1 MATPA
6 NLEIKPARRAT
17 LGTLLKVGPTA
28 LARGAAE
35 STSFDGGYN
44 VTSDGAKLKSVLPGF
59 TELGLKRI
67 EARELEAG
75 NILDDLLADS
85 TAGGVGAALG
95 EAVTGLTGFLGDAGV
110 EEISVTNS
118 WGHINS
124 DLQPYDGPLVPG
136 GMLVLA
142 TTLTLAVGA
151 ALTSLS
157 YLAGIATGRQVERT
171 GPNGRGYKGKSYKFA
186 DGNGGLFSTD
196 SIKSYITD
204 ALGIRPTSRD
214 YFECVKAGFATVVG
228 ADISNGGLLQQL
240 TQQFKKLAESPGY
253 YVVLFRTVTR
263 DAVRL
268 ADVTRSIGK
277 SPLQIVDGVA
287 DVIRFIRGSKI
298 IAMMNVFAVIGDLAL
313 AQKDARD
320 RVGSLDNEEYPVSAP
335 KAEFIRAYAG
345 NSGKKLAWAGD
356 RARSHL
362 LLPERLLAAHQ
373 AFATDR
379 SYMAAT
385 SLKLKKMYDPEI
397 DHDSLTQ
404 THQFVKNGR
413 IDDDERIYIEK
424 QLDSQYVPFYFH
436 DVRTNEIISFHAF
449 LTSLTDDY
457 SPAWD
462 STDPYGRIDAV
473 KIYKSTGRKIS
484 VSFYVVATNEED
496 MDEMYFKINKLVTLV
511 YPQWS
516 RGDTF
521 STSDGKNRFTQPFTQ
536 TPTASPLIR
545 MRLGDLIQSNY
556 SKFALAR
563 LFGAGEIGTLKI
575 DGKELDQSQVDET
588 MKSIKKDAESPD
600 TLVKRSGGSAAIVFQ
615 LRPSY
620 AGMPIEAYRSS
631 GFKLQVPIPLP
642 TSGDGIDTV
651 SFPAHELEA
660 MKVKV
665 ISASGDMAQI
675 QFQIRDSYSGKIPTL
690 EDKLGTIAS
699 KTYIV
704 PIHYLQE
711 ITATDGSMSTSS
723 SAYDTAVSDF
733 FSEEKNTIV
742 RSFKSSGG
750 RGIACTIDSLNLD
763 WWDGNK
769 IGWET
774 HSIGKCAPKMCLV
787 KISVTPIHD
796 IAPGIDHT
804 GFNRAP
810 VYPVGYFGHDSIK
823 SGELNGIQ

>member
-1 MATPA
+1 MATLTNDPA
-6 NLEIKPARRAT
+6 IKPARRAT

-28 LARGAAE
+28 IARGAAE
-35 STSFDGGYN
+35 LSSFDSGYN

-59 TELGLKRI
+59 TELALKRV

-75 NILDDLLADS
+75 NILESLLSSPD
-85 TAGGVGAALG
+85 TGV
-95 EAVTGLTGFLGDAGV
+95 T
-110 EEISVTNS
+110 EISITDS
-118 WGHINS
+118 WGNINS

-142 TTLTLAVGA
+142 TTLTLAVG
-151 ALTSLS
+151 TSLTLLS
-157 YLAGIATGRQVERT
+157 NLAGIATGRQVERT

-204 ALGIRPTSRD
+204 ALGIRPTTRD

-228 ADISNGGLLQQL
+228 ADISGGGLLQQL
-240 TQQFKKLAESPGY
+240 TQSFKKLAESPGY

-268 ADVTRSIGK
+268 ADVVKSMGS

-298 IAMMNVFAVIGDLAL
+298 IAMMNVFAMIGDLAL
-313 AQKDARD
+313 AAKDARE
-320 RVGSLDNEEYPVSAP
+320 RIGSLDNEEYPIDAP

-362 LLPERLLAAHQ
+362 LLPERILAAHQ
-373 AFATDR
+373 TFARDR

-385 SLKLKKMYDPEI
+385 SLKLQRMYNPAI
-397 DHDSLTQ
+397 DHDSLTLTDQ
-404 THQFVKNGR
+404 DISNRGR
-413 IDDDERIYIEK
+413 IADDLRIEIEK

-457 SPAWD
+457 SPSWD
-462 STDPYGRIDAV
+462 GTDPYGRIDQV

-496 MDEMYFKINKLVTLV
+496 MDEMYLKINKLVTMV

-516 RGDTF
+516 RGDMF
-521 STSDGKNRFTQPFTQ
+521 ATSDGNNRFTQPFTQ

-563 LFGAGEIGTLKI
+563 LFGAGEIGALKI
-575 DGKELDQSQVDET
+575 NGNELTQSQVDEV
-588 MKSIKKDAESPD
+588 SKDIQRDIVSQSERLQSSGGTNRIVFQIRPSYGGVPIESM
-600 TLVKRSGGSAAIVFQ
+600 RSGGI
-615 LRPSY
+615 
-620 AGMPIEAYRSS
+620 
-631 GFKLQVPIPLP
+631 KLSIPLP
-642 TSGDGIDTV
+642 IPSAGGGIDTI

-660 MKVKV
+660 LKVKV
-665 ISASGDMAQI
+665 ISVSSDDMAEI

-690 EDKLGTIAS
+690 EDKINTIAS
-699 KTYIV
+699 KTYVV

-711 ITATDGSMSTSS
+711 ISASDGTLNPSS
-723 SAYDTAVSDF
+723 SPYDTSVIEF

-774 HSIGKCAPKMCLV
+774 YSIGKCAPKMCLV
-787 KISVTPIHD
+787 KIAITPIHD
-796 IAPGIDHT
+796 IAPGIDHR

-823 SGELNGIQ
+823 SGELDGIQ